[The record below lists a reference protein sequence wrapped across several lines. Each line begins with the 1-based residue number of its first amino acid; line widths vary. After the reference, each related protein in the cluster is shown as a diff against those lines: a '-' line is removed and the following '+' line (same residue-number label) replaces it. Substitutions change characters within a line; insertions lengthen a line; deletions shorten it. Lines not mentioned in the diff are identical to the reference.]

1 MVFIYFVQENEKYL
15 PLLNPFFSQL
25 AASRTI
31 AITSYVTLIVTLIE
45 VLVQPL
51 SKGQEKIAGQY
62 RDILLN
68 AENLEL
74 FPVDRKIAETAA
86 EIRSSYKCRTPDA
99 IQLATAINHGADVF
113 ITNDAMLKRYD
124 KITVVVLD
132 DLLPAGKSQL
142 D

>member
-31 AITSYVTLIVTLIE
+31 AITSYVTLIE